1 MSGSLAEFGH
11 RHLPHE
17 RFKRFDTH
25 TRDATRPLV
34 WDLPSP
40 PLHLMTPS
48 PTHYRQQVMSESTVE
63 NKRRKKKRK
72 PAPPPPQ
79 PKKKVEDN
87 RPEVLVQKTAAAAR
101 KLAADGSHTEALQ
114 MMAQA
119 FEQLDEADGI
129 DPWEPGTLLAWAS
142 SQPRHVE
149 LMARF
154 VVSLED
160 PDDAAFPIHEAL
172 KSWDELSR
180 LAFATW
186 AIRVWWAS

>member
-1 MSGSLAEFGH
+1 MLPAET
-11 RHLPHE
+11 L
-17 RFKRFDTH
+17 
-25 TRDATRPLV
+25 
-34 WDLPSP
+34 
-40 PLHLMTPS
+40 
-48 PTHYRQQVMSESTVE
+48 YRREAMSEPTVE

-72 PAPPPPQ
+72 VAPSPPQ
-79 PKKKVEDN
+79 PKKKVVDN
-87 RPEVLVQKTAAAAR
+87 RPEVLVQKTAASAR
-101 KLAADGSHTEALQ
+101 KLAAGGEHTQALQ

-119 FEQLDEADGI
+119 FEQLDAADGI

-142 SQPRHVE
+142 SQPRPVE

-172 KSWDELSR
+172 QSWDELSR

-186 AIRVWWAS
+186 ATRAWWASC